1 MAQLTPQEYSA
12 KLRAQAK
19 ALSELKPLQ
28 VAAQT
33 VHAMR
38 VERIFDTTGVG
49 GSYSRKP
56 IYVSDKNL
64 RRAGPHKGKTGK
76 TIKSS
81 YFKDGY
87 YGLKK
92 NQGFDPNIVNMRLTN
107 DLQSDFANSQKTN
120 GTGTPPAGK
129 VIKVNN
135 GIYIEALRRGKNVQK
150 LNANIKRF
158 GNFIAFTKAERDEF
172 HRIIA
177 LEFKKLME

>member
-28 VAAQT
+28 VAAQA

-38 VERIFDTTGVG
+38 VERIFDTPGVG
-49 GSYSRKP
+49 GSYNKTKP
-56 IYVSDKNL
+56 IWMKNSEL
-64 RRAGPHKGKTGK
+64 RRKNKGKSGK
-76 TIKSS
+76 ATDTSYFSS
-81 YFKDGY
+81 YY
-87 YGLKK
+87 ALKAA
-92 NQGFDPNIVNMRLTN
+92 QGFDPDIVNLRLTN

-120 GTGTPPAGK
+120 GTGTPPSGK

-135 GIYIEALRRGKNVQK
+135 GLYIEALRRGKNVQK

-177 LEFKKLME
+177 IEFKKMME

>member
-1 MAQLTPQEYSA
+1 MAELTPEQYSA
-12 KLRAQAK
+12 KLRQQAK
-19 ALSELKPLQ
+19 ILRELKPLQ

-38 VERIFDTTGVG
+38 VERIFDTPGVG

-56 IYVSDKNL
+56 IYVSDKSL

-92 NQGFDPNIVNMRLTN
+92 NQGFDPNVVNMRLTN

-120 GTGTPPAGK
+120 GTGAPPAGK

-135 GIYIEALRRGKNVQK
+135 GLYIEALRRPKNVEK
-150 LNANIKRF
+150 LKGNIKRF

-177 LEFKKLME
+177 IEFKKLTE